1 MLVAHG
7 LRALDRTERPGLR
20 ALKESALVERAS
32 VRAIGFFDTNLTWF
46 RNLPAQDR
54 PDARLIQ
61 HENGFRNYLPDTPSG
76 VVRQSW
82 NNGVGLGI
90 RMYLRGVVLPLI
102 GFDVAYGIEPNT
114 FRYYLAIGS
123 VLD

>member
-1 MLVAHG
+1 MPLFTVLG
-7 LRALDRTERPGLR
+7 LF
-20 ALKESALVERAS
+20 
-32 VRAIGFFDTNLTWF
+32 VRGIGFYDTNLTWF
-46 RNLPAQDR
+46 RSLPAPTSPGSR
-54 PDARLIQ
+54 FVAYG
-61 HENGFRNYLPDTPSG
+61 NGFRDYLPDTPSG

-82 NNGVGLGI
+82 NNGVGVGI